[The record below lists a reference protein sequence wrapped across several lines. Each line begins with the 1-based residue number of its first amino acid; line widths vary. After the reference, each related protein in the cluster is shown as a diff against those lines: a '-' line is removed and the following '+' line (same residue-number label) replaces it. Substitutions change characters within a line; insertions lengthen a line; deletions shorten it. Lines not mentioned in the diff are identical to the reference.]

1 MVAPQIILLFPQ
13 LATMTGGLIQL
24 VAYGYADLFLT
35 RDPQITF
42 FKAVY
47 RRYTNFT
54 IEQIPQYFK
63 TVTDFGKIST
73 CFISQNSDMI
83 GNVFLVVTLPKIK
96 FQCNDS
102 KQCSTTIQPTKPCYI
117 NKFAWVKRIGFS
129 MLKTIEVELNGNL
142 IDRHYGEWLAI
153 WSEITGAYG
162 NYKNGFNAMIG
173 DVPELTEFT
182 TSKNEYTLF
191 IPFYFWF
198 CRSPG
203 LALPIVALQYSDVKI
218 NVEFEDVQNCYMLS
232 PTHSIKCT
240 DSMVQ
245 FIPNE
250 YIEQNVGGVINA
262 GIFIDYDV
270 GTSILYYYKITYDKL
285 AGIPLFTS
293 TSLVTNYLI
302 VGKTSGFVAT
312 PTTNVNSV
320 TLPKPLIKNISLSN
334 CFLLVDYYFLDIEE
348 RVRISQS
355 RHDYLI
361 EQLFYTPS
369 FYLNGINQT
378 VNLSINQ
385 PCKLLVWLAN
395 MDYISA
401 NGDIYNYTSSYQRRI
416 SDTENYDVPVG
427 SPVGNPLI
435 TQETILLNNN
445 ARLSLRGSN
454 YFMNTQQYQNF
465 QYTTVPGIH
474 FYSFGLFP
482 LLLQPTGTCNMS
494 QLDDVQLQISL
505 SPVVTP
511 TLTAS
516 FRSYAVCYNVLRI
529 VNGLAGLVFSR

>member
-1 MVAPQIILLFPQ
+1 
-13 LATMTGGLIQL
+13 MTGGLIQL

-35 RDPQITF
+35 RNPQITF

-63 TVTDFGKIST
+63 TVADFGKIAT
-73 CFISQNSDMI
+73 CFIAKNADMI
-83 GNVFLVVTLPKIK
+83 GNVILVVTLPSIK
-96 FQCNDS
+96 FQCNDA
-102 KQCSTTIQPTKPCYI
+102 KTCSNTKSLQPAKPDYT
-117 NKFAWVKRIGFS
+117 NTFAWVKRIGFS
-129 MLKTIEVELNGNL
+129 MLKTIEVDINGNM

-153 WSEITGAYG
+153 WSEITGMFG
-162 NYKNGFNAMIG
+162 NYKSGYDKMIG
-173 DVPELTEFT
+173 NVPELTDFT

-203 LALPIVALQYSDVKI
+203 LSLPVVALQYSDVKI
-218 NVEFEDVQNCYMLS
+218 NVEFEDAQNCYMLS
-232 PTHSIKCT
+232 PSHSIKCQ
-240 DSMVQ
+240 DAMVN

-250 YIEQNVGGVINA
+250 YIEQNIGGQINA
-262 GIFIDYDV
+262 GIFINYDV
-270 GTSILYYYKITYDKL
+270 GANTLYYYKITYDKL
-285 AGIPLFTS
+285 VGPPLTTS
-293 TSLVTNYLI
+293 SSIVTNYLI

-312 PTTNVNSV
+312 PSPNTNSV
-320 TLPKPLIKNISLSN
+320 TLPKPIIKNVSLSN

-369 FYLNGINQT
+369 LFLNGVNQNI
-378 VNLSINQ
+378 NLSVNQ
-385 PCKLLVWLAN
+385 PCKLLVWLIN

-401 NGDIYNYTSSYQRRI
+401 NGDIYNYTSSYQHRI
-416 SDTENYDVPVG
+416 AATELFDVPVG
-427 SPVGNPLI
+427 EPVGSPLI
-435 TQETILLNNN
+435 VKETILLNSNP
-445 ARLSLRGSN
+445 RISFRGSD
-454 YFMNTQQYQNF
+454 YFMNIQQYQDF

-494 QLDDVQLQISL
+494 QLDDVQIQLSL

-516 FRSYAVCYNVLRI
+516 FRAYAVCYNVLRI
-529 VNGLAGLVFSR
+529 INGLAGLVFSR